1 MFSLG
6 SQSTWDM
13 LFASVVVVTWLSC
26 LLMVYVTYL
35 VSRHFNVS
43 KMTII
48 PYAIEIIAAVV
59 ASVFIL
65 QPMINFHM
73 YSTSSQSV
81 TVIYLLLTFAVAAII
96 VGMVK
101 LISTGLRD
109 K

>member
-1 MFSLG
+1 
-6 SQSTWDM
+6 M
-13 LFASVVVVTWLSC
+13 LFASVVVVIWLLC

-43 KMTII
+43 KMAIV
-48 PYAIEIIAAVV
+48 PYAIEIIVAVA

-73 YSTSSQSV
+73 HSTSSQSV
-81 TVIYLLLTFAVAAII
+81 TAIYLLLTFAVAAII
-96 VGMVK
+96 VRMVK
-101 LISTGLRD
+101 LISIGLRG